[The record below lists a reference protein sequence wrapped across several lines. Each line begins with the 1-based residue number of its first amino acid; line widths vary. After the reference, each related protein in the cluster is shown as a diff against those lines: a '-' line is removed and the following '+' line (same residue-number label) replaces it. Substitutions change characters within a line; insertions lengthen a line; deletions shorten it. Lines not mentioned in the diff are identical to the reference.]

1 MLIRTVLAVV
11 LLLVG
16 NSFVVYNGQ
25 VFSQALLRI
34 GIDLAVIVLC
44 FLNLRDRASLK
55 THWRI
60 VTCALLFTSF
70 AAGVFEGIRLPSN
83 YRFQKEFNARKDLFR
98 G

>member
-1 MLIRTVLAVV
+1 MLNRTVLAV
-11 LLLVG
+11 LLLLIG
-16 NSFVVYNGQ
+16 NSFVLYNGQ
-25 VFSQALLRI
+25 VFTQALFRI
-34 GIDLAVIVLC
+34 GVDLAVIILC
-44 FLNLRDRASLK
+44 FLNLRGWAGLK